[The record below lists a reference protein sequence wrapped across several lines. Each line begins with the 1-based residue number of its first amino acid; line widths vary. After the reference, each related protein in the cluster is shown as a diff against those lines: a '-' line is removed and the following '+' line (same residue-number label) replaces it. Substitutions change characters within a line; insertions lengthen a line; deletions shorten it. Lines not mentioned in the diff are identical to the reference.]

1 VPKPEEWLEA
11 KAVHA
16 HVSTDRVIK
25 TAKVKKTLK
34 ELGYGLEDR
43 HLLERL
49 QSVPTSQINKGR
61 VYFKTIIFETNSALF
76 FAFSFFIS
84 RPR

>member
-1 VPKPEEWLEA
+1 MPKPEEWLEA

-49 QSVPTSQINKGR
+49 QSVPTSQMNKRTGLLQDN
-61 VYFKTIIFETNSALF
+61 YF
-76 FAFSFFIS
+76 
-84 RPR
+84 